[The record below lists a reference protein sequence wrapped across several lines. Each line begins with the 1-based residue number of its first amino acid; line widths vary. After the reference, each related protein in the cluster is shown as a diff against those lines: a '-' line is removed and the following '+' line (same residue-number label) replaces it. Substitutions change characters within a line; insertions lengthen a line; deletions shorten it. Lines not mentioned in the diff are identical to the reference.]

1 MFRLF
6 APLLIALGISSAV
19 VTFSVADSL
28 LFKPLMASEPARLVR
43 LVTVRPRIGP
53 RSSFS
58 PAYVDSL
65 RKSPLFSATTGS
77 YEYSGGYEDEGKLER
92 ISISAVDSEYFKVFG
107 ITPVLGRTEGGAVLS
122 YRFWQSHYGGRPDIL
137 GRKVIIKGIPFSI
150 VGVTPEGFNGAT
162 VETGPAVRLPLS
174 AIGIPIEELQLETI
188 ARLAP
193 HVNEAQAREAASAL
207 LESGVPRNTFAL
219 ENLAHGASRWRE
231 QMGTAVRIA
240 WLGATLLLG
249 LACVN
254 LSGLLLSRMM
264 QRRQELAVRLALG
277 ASRLRLIGLVLRECA
292 GIGAIGTAL
301 GLGLSWLALQWLP
314 TVLPPV
320 RMLDTTT
327 AALTLRLDL
336 DFRVFAFGACAGL
349 ATLLVM
355 SIAPAWSS
363 MQVNPESV
371 LREARG
377 TLRLPGWRWVVAIQT
392 ALCTL
397 LLMNAAVIE
406 GTLQKLTQA
415 DTGLAKDHLITFS
428 VDSRLAGGQSSQNWL
443 TTIEEWRRRVRQI
456 PQVAEATLAQTRL
469 FRGSGMK
476 TTVALA
482 GSLATPEDFMNTS
495 LQSASPEYFA
505 TMGQRLREGR
515 IPTAQEKNV
524 AVVNLAFSQ
533 QFGKGQSV
541 IGRKFGF
548 GVGRIAAEEVE
559 VVGVVTNARYRGMRE
574 DPHPTMYGGL
584 DPGINRVHLIVRT
597 TGRPQDAI
605 TPVREALR
613 AVAPALV
620 AEDVATMQQDI
631 ADSLWNE
638 KALSLISRSFAIL
651 AIGILMAGIFGLMSH
666 RVLLRRREL
675 AVRHALGAQREH
687 LAGLTLREA
696 LLPLAGGLTAGLA
709 LSWSL
714 QSFAVTWL
722 VGSSFHDLTLIATV
736 ALLQVATAILA
747 CLWPAWRAATAEP
760 WSALREG

>member
-6 APLLIALGISSAV
+6 APLLLALGISSAV

-28 LFKPLMASEPARLVR
+28 LFKPLLASEPARLVR
-43 LVTVRPRIGP
+43 VVTVRPRIGP
-53 RSSFS
+53 RSFFS
-58 PAYVDSL
+58 ASYVDSL
-65 RKSPLFSATTGS
+65 RQSPLFAAATGS
-77 YEYSGGYEDEGKLER
+77 YEYSGGYEDDGKLER
-92 ISISAVDSEYFKVFG
+92 IWVAAVDADYYKVFG
-107 ITPVLGRTEGGAVLS
+107 VSPVLGRAEGGAVLS
-122 YRFWQSHYGGRPDIL
+122 YRFWQSRYGGRPDVL
-137 GRKVIIKGIPFSI
+137 GRKIIVKGIPFSI
-150 VGVTPEGFNGAT
+150 VGVTPEGFNGAM
-162 VETGPAVRLPLS
+162 VETGPAVRVPLS
-174 AIGIPIEELQLETI
+174 AIGVPLEDLQLEAV

-193 HVNEAQAREAASAL
+193 QVNEAQAREAAYAL
-207 LESGVPRNTFAL
+207 LKPSVPRNTFAL
-219 ENLAHGASRWRE
+219 ENLAQGASRWRE

-277 ASRLRLIGLVLRECA
+277 ASRQRLIGLVLRECA
-292 GIGAIGTAL
+292 GIGALGTAL
-301 GLGLSWLALQWLP
+301 GLGFAWLALKWLP
-314 TVLPPV
+314 SALPPV

-336 DFRVFAFGACAGL
+336 DYRVFAFAACAGF
-349 ATLLVM
+349 ATLLLM
-355 SIAPAWSS
+355 SIAPAWLS

-377 TLRLPGWRWVVAIQT
+377 TLRLPGWQWVVAIQT

-415 DTGLAKDHLITFS
+415 DTGMAQDHLVTFS
-428 VDSRLAGGQSSQNWL
+428 VDSQLAADKSPDGWI
-443 TTIEEWRRRVRQI
+443 TTLEEWRRRVRQL
-456 PQVAEATLAQTRL
+456 PQVQDATLAKVRL

-476 TTVALA
+476 STVALA

-495 LQSASPEYFA
+495 LQSGSPEYFS
-505 TMGQRLREGR
+505 TMGQRLLEGR
-515 IPTAQEKNV
+515 IPAAQEKNV

-533 QFGKGQSV
+533 HFGKGQSI

-548 GVGRIAAEEVE
+548 GVGRIAKEEVE

-584 DPGINRVHLIVRT
+584 DPAINRVHLIVRT

-620 AEDVATMQQDI
+620 AEDIATMQQDI

-638 KALSLISRSFAIL
+638 KALSLVSRGFATL
-651 AIGILMAGIFGLMSH
+651 AIGILMAGVFGLMSH

-696 LLPLAGGLTAGLA
+696 LLPLAGGLSAGLA

-714 QSFAVTWL
+714 QSFASTWL

-736 ALLQVATAILA
+736 ALLQVATAIIA